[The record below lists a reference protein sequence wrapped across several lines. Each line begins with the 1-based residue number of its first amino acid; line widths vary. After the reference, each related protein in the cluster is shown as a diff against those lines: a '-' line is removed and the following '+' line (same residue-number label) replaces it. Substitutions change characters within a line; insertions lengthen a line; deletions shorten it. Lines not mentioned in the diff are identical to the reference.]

1 MIGLPT
7 ARQALLIIASTCAAA
22 SAAPAD
28 TPEPM
33 GAVRQYIDAFNKG
46 DMEAMAATCAVPA
59 SILDGRL
66 AGADCLQGLVQR
78 RLDYRRARGR
88 HRLFRYS

>member
-59 SILDGRL
+59 SILDGMAPHAARCRRVVL
-66 AGADCLQGLVQR
+66 SAFASEGA
-78 RLDYRRARGR
+78 
-88 HRLFRYS
+88 